1 MRESIKYPNKQIRDE
16 RDKNGRGKK
25 GKKELESGETQNNAN
40 IGNITKIKPGL
51 TWLIARG
58 SAGVPGETS

>member
-1 MRESIKYPNKQIRDE
+1 MEGNEIQ
-16 RDKNGRGKK
+16 
-25 GKKELESGETQNNAN
+25 TQRLRKF
-40 IGNITKIKPGL
+40 TKINPGL